1 MKRFLS
7 LLMCLV
13 CLCAPAAHASEVDSD
28 DYTVAEKLIKQ
39 LWAGSGFSATVTVE
53 VEPKEG
59 TQAVGTQ
66 KPVEMDLSY
75 IYVRPTALETA
86 EHRLDLILMD
96 GGEAQSAAHAQLKDG
111 ALAIQADVISPDW
124 YSFGEAPAENA
135 QGEES
140 AGLVSQMGSSL
151 LAQTG
156 MPSLAAFAAQ
166 VVMLMQGA
174 DGLEEALE
182 SYLTRMDLWIE
193 GYRQNAVLGKLED
206 GTTTMSVYYDVPAA
220 AIKSQAKQLVLDLL
234 NDQATLSKLQEALG
248 EELSQLM
255 LNPNLQS
262 YYFSAIDA
270 LPLSSSLT
278 IGRTVSLEGDT
289 LELRLLL
296 PLYDAQGGEVT
307 LRYERT
313 RGEGDLPDD
322 NTISLES
329 ALRSI
334 SLTYQEYS
342 SMTGVRVIQG
352 SLTSQPG
359 EEGAFTVE
367 EGGEAPKNLAVSFS
381 LKQEEGE
388 SKDDELRDVYTYQA
402 TLNLWSDGEGE
413 GYVAVPETEVTIAS
427 RFASKELKS
436 AATDMD
442 MTLTLGGDGWDQTI
456 TLTAVGRS
464 RQKWEP
470 EAISTDR
477 VYVSRMTEGDVAALL
492 PGVALRFATLMSD
505 YLAAAPAPS
514 AAPEASAEPETT
526 AEPEASA
533 EPEPSATPDATE
545 APETTAGPDATAEA
559 ETEPSAE
566 PAQTPEAS
574 QTPAP

>member
-1 MKRFLS
+1 M
-7 LLMCLV
+7 
-13 CLCAPAAHASEVDSD
+13 
-28 DYTVAEKLIKQ
+28 
-39 LWAGSGFSATVTVE
+39 
-53 VEPKEG
+53 
-59 TQAVGTQ
+59 
-66 KPVEMDLSY
+66 
-75 IYVRPTALETA
+75 
-86 EHRLDLILMD
+86 
-96 GGEAQSAAHAQLKDG
+96 
-111 ALAIQADVISPDW
+111 
-124 YSFGEAPAENA
+124 
-135 QGEES
+135 
-140 AGLVSQMGSSL
+140 
-151 LAQTG
+151 
-156 MPSLAAFAAQ
+156 
-166 VVMLMQGA
+166 
-174 DGLEEALE
+174 
-182 SYLTRMDLWIE
+182 
-193 GYRQNAVLGKLED
+193 
-206 GTTTMSVYYDVPAA
+206 
-220 AIKSQAKQLVLDLL
+220 
-234 NDQATLSKLQEALG
+234 
-248 EELSQLM
+248 
-255 LNPNLQS
+255 
-262 YYFSAIDA
+262 
-270 LPLSSSLT
+270 
-278 IGRTVSLEGDT
+278 
-289 LELRLLL
+289 LL

-514 AAPEASAEPETT
+514 AAPEASAEPE
-526 AEPEASA
+526 
-533 EPEPSATPDATE
+533 PSATPDATE
-545 APETTAGPDATAEA
+545 APARTAGPDATAEA

-574 QTPAP
+574 QNPAP